1 MHTIDPAADLKL
13 VAVDMDGTFL
23 DGSGAIPQEAWQVI
37 ADLQERGVH
46 FVPASGRQFATLS
59 EQFARLGDL
68 SIIAENGTVVMR
80 GDTEVYSNIIDRQP
94 VQTVINAVRAQGEL
108 DAGLVLCGRRTAYVE
123 RADEKFA
130 RAVAPY
136 YRAVKVVDDLQ
147 EVADDVI
154 KMAVNVGTGQVKEL
168 AAVLDVELQVVISGS
183 HWVDAMNHGVH
194 KGLALGRLQQS
205 LGISAGQTAVFG
217 DYPNDLEMMGQARYS
232 FAMANAHPLV
242 AEAAN
247 FTAPANTE
255 HGVLQVLR
263 AYLEGR
269 TTLN

>member
-1 MHTIDPAADLKL
+1 MHTIDPAASIKL

-23 DGSGAIPQEAWQVI
+23 DGAGLIPDEAWQVI

-46 FVPASGRQFATLS
+46 FVPASGRQYATLKQ
-59 EQFARLGDL
+59 QFSRLGDIP
-68 SIIAENGTVVMR
+68 IIAENGTVVMR
-80 GDTEVYSNIIDRQP
+80 GDTEVYSNIIDPQP
-94 VQTVINAVRAQGEL
+94 VAAVVEAVRGQQAL

-123 RADEKFA
+123 RRDEAFA
-130 RAVAPY
+130 RSIAPY
-136 YRAVKVVDDLQ
+136 YRAVEVVQDLHQ
-147 EVADDVI
+147 VGDEII
-154 KMAVNVGTGQVKEL
+154 KMAVNVGTGKVAQM
-168 AAVLDVELQVVISGS
+168 AAALDVPLQVVVSGS
-183 HWVDAMNHGVH
+183 HWVDAMNRGVH
-194 KGLALGRLQQS
+194 KGLALGRLRES
-205 LGISAGQTAVFG
+205 LQVTEEQTAVFG

-242 AEAAN
+242 AQAAN

-269 TTLN
+269 SSL